1 MTDLVSKNPLVQKI
15 AEGKANEDLL
25 ELLLNKQL
33 PFTEEEYLE
42 SLVFVLKNEKIK
54 DRAMRILRKVTEP
67 IKTNYIEKPKANH
80 RVAYFLLLEALGK
93 KNLSIVTRA
102 IHNQAFPYE
111 FLLKIAEKGDLSM
124 LEALLDN
131 QIKLIAYPQ
140 IMDFMEMNPDI
151 SNFIRGKI
159 NEIREFY
166 LKAGAAE
173 EIPLEDILDDVKEIF
188 TEEVKE
194 EKGEEEAEE
203 LPLQVVEEKAQTEL
217 QMINS
222 LSVSERI
229 RLALVGSKAQ
239 RAILIKDQNKMVMNS
254 VVESPK
260 LTTDEVV
267 LFVKNKSIP
276 GEIISKISNN
286 REFTKNYPI
295 VLGLVQNPKTPVKS
309 ALGFIKKLHIRDL
322 RSLLKDKNVS
332 PVVRNLAVNFYQQK
346 TKTKG

>member
-188 TEEVKE
+188 TEEVIE
-194 EKGEEEAEE
+194 EKGEEGK
-203 LPLQVVEEKAQTEL
+203 V
-217 QMINS
+217 
-222 LSVSERI
+222 
-229 RLALVGSKAQ
+229 
-239 RAILIKDQNKMVMNS
+239 
-254 VVESPK
+254 
-260 LTTDEVV
+260 
-267 LFVKNKSIP
+267 
-276 GEIISKISNN
+276 
-286 REFTKNYPI
+286 
-295 VLGLVQNPKTPVKS
+295 
-309 ALGFIKKLHIRDL
+309 
-322 RSLLKDKNVS
+322 
-332 PVVRNLAVNFYQQK
+332 
-346 TKTKG
+346 

>member
-1 MTDLVSKNPLVQKI
+1 MTDLVSKNPLVHKI
-15 AEGKANEDLL
+15 VEGKANEDLL

-42 SLVFVLKNEKIK
+42 SLVFVLRSEKIK
-54 DRAMRILRKVTEP
+54 DKAIRILRKVPES
-67 IKTNYIEKPKANH
+67 IKANYIEKSHANH
-80 RVAYFLLLEALGK
+80 RVAYFILLETLGK
-93 KNLSIVTRA
+93 KDINIITKV
-102 IHNQAFPYE
+102 IHNQAYPYE
-111 FLLKIAEKGDLSM
+111 FLLKIAEKGDLAM

-131 QIKLIAYPQ
+131 QIKLIAYPE

-151 SNFIRGKI
+151 SNFLRGKI

-166 LKAGAAE
+166 LKEGAAE
-173 EIPLEDILDDVKEIF
+173 EIPLEDILDDVKDIF

-194 EKGEEEAEE
+194 ERGEEDEE
-203 LPLQVVEEKAQTEL
+203 EIPIEVVQEKAQTEL

-229 RLALVGSKAQ
+229 RMALVGSKTQ
-239 RAILIKDQNKMVMNS
+239 RAILIKDQNRMVMHS

-260 LTTDEVV
+260 LTTDEVI

-276 GEIISKISNN
+276 GELISKIAVN
-286 REFTKNYPI
+286 REWTKNYPI

-309 ALGFIKKLHIRDL
+309 ALGFIKKLHMRDL
-322 RSLLKDKNVS
+322 RSVLKDKNVS
-332 PVVRNLAVNFYQQK
+332 PVIRNLAVNFYQQK